1 MAPDILQFILYAV
14 LVTVLAWPL
23 GLYLARVYE
32 GGTTWLSPVFAP
44 VERAFFRLAGV
55 CPDQGQHW
63 TRYALSVLAFS
74 LGSWALLYAILR
86 LQHLLPF
93 NPQGLGPLSPDL
105 AFNTAVSF
113 TTNTNWQAYGGETT
127 MSYFSQMAGLTVQ
140 NFVSAGV
147 GMAVCAAIIRGFFAR
162 EQKTLGNFWVDL
174 TRSVLYV
181 LLPLSIVLTLFL
193 VWQGVPQNLMAYVS
207 ATTVEGAQQTI
218 SQGPA
223 ASQIA
228 IKQLGTNG
236 GGFWNANS
244 SVPYEN
250 PTPLSNFIEM
260 VAILLI
266 PAAFCFMFGKM
277 VRDMRQGAA
286 IFATMGILFLGA
298 LALTYSSEIAGN
310 PAFAQ
315 LPVEQSAGNM
325 EGKEVRFGVGNSALW
340 ATATTAASNGSVN
353 AMHDSF
359 MPLGALAPMLL
370 MQVGEVVFGGVGSGF
385 YGMLSFVVLT
395 VFLAG
400 LMVGRTPEYLGK
412 KIEAKEIMLAA
423 LTLLVMPLVMGTLG
437 LVLAATGESLAAAAA
452 SRVIPPAA
460 SVASKLPSRSAST
473 SEPLPDPR
481 LPPSRCATLPCA
493 LCRVWK
499 STTPA
504 TAFVPYSIGAA
515 PLVTRVSPIS
525 PAGSRPRSTR
535 PSHGTPS
542 GAPSRNTCVWR
553 SSEPRIRATVSPREL
568 ARTVTPA
575 TPRSTSASVRG
586 WRSASSSA
594 VTSTCGA
601 STRSFAAGA
610 VTVIGGNALSAAAA
624 LPVSARW
631 TSAMPTGSACDLTR
645 LLEQAAGPPADGGR
659 CPPALLPQAVR

>member
-55 CPDQGQHW
+55 RPDQGQHW

-193 VWQGVPQNLMAYVS
+193 VWQGVPQNLLAYVS

-244 SVPYEN
+244 AVPYEN

-310 PAFAQ
+310 PAIAQ

-353 AMHDSF
+353 SMHDSF

-412 KIEAKEIMLAA
+412 KIEAREVKLSVIAF
-423 LTLLVMPLVMGTLG
+423 LVMPLGVLG
-437 LVLAATGESLAAAAA
+437 LGALAAILPISLSSLQEAGPHGLSEIIYAYSSATGNNGSAFAGFSANVPYHNTMQGIAMLLGRFVYIVPMLAVAGSLAA
-452 SRVIPPAA
+452 
-460 SVASKLPSRSAST
+460 KKSA
-473 SEPLPDPR
+473 P
-481 LPPSRCATLPCA
+481 
-493 LCRVWK
+493 
-499 STTPA
+499 
-504 TAFVPYSIGAA
+504 
-515 PLVTRVSPIS
+515 
-525 PAGSRPRSTR
+525 
-535 PSHGTPS
+535 
-542 GAPSRNTCVWR
+542 
-553 SSEPRIRATVSPREL
+553 
-568 ARTVTPA
+568 
-575 TPRSTSASVRG
+575 
-586 WRSASSSA
+586 ASSGTFPTHGPLFITLLVA
-594 VTSTCGA
+594 V
-601 STRSFAAGA
+601 
-610 VTVIGGNALSAAAA
+610 ILILGG
-624 LPVSARW
+624 
-631 TSAMPTGSACDLTR
+631 LTFF
-645 LLEQAAGPPADGGR
+645 
-659 CPPALLPQAVR
+659 PALALGPIAEHVSMLSGETF

>member
-1 MAPDILQFILYAV
+1 MAPDILQFILYAA
-14 LVTVLAWPL
+14 LVTALAWPL

-32 GGTTWLSPVFAP
+32 GGGTWLSPVLAP
-44 VERAFFRLAGV
+44 VERAFYALAGIK
-55 CPDQGQHW
+55 PEQGQHW

-74 LGSWALLYAILR
+74 LASWALLYAILR

-93 NPQGLGPLSPDL
+93 NPAELGPLSPDL

-127 MSYFSQMAGLTVQ
+127 MSYLSQMTGLTVQ
-140 NFVSAGV
+140 NFVSAGA
-147 GMAVCAAIIRGFFAR
+147 GMAVCAAIVRGFFAR
-162 EQKTLGNFWVDL
+162 DQTALGNIWVAL

-181 LLPLSIVLTLFL
+181 LLPMSILLTLFL

-218 SQGPA
+218 AQGPA

-244 SVPYEN
+244 AVPYEN
-250 PTPLSNFIEM
+250 PTPLSNLVEM
-260 VAILLI
+260 ISILLI

-277 VRDMRQGAA
+277 VKDSRQGVA
-286 IFATMGILFLGA
+286 IFAVMGILFLGA
-298 LALTYSSEIAGN
+298 LALTYGSEVSGN
-310 PAFAQ
+310 PAFAS

-370 MQVGEVVFGGVGSGF
+370 MQIGEVVFGGVGSGF

-412 KIEAKEIMLAA
+412 KIEAREVKLSVIAF
-423 LTLLVMPLVMGTLG
+423 LVMPLGVLG
-437 LVLAATGESLAAAAA
+437 LGALAAVLPISLSSLQDAGPHGLSEILYAYSSATGNNGSAFAGFGANVPYHNTMQGIAMLLGRFVYIVPMLAVAGSLAA
-452 SRVIPPAA
+452 
-460 SVASKLPSRSAST
+460 KKSA
-473 SEPLPDPR
+473 P
-481 LPPSRCATLPCA
+481 
-493 LCRVWK
+493 
-499 STTPA
+499 
-504 TAFVPYSIGAA
+504 
-515 PLVTRVSPIS
+515 
-525 PAGSRPRSTR
+525 
-535 PSHGTPS
+535 
-542 GAPSRNTCVWR
+542 
-553 SSEPRIRATVSPREL
+553 
-568 ARTVTPA
+568 
-575 TPRSTSASVRG
+575 
-586 WRSASSSA
+586 ASSGTFPTHGPLFVTLLVA
-594 VTSTCGA
+594 VI
-601 STRSFAAGA
+601 F
-610 VTVIGGNALSAAAA
+610 ILGG
-624 LPVSARW
+624 
-631 TSAMPTGSACDLTR
+631 LTFF
-645 LLEQAAGPPADGGR
+645 
-659 CPPALLPQAVR
+659 PALALGPIAEHVSMLGGQSF

>member
-23 GLYLARVYE
+23 GLYLAHVYE

-55 CPDQGQHW
+55 RPDQGQHW

-93 NPQGLGPLSPDL
+93 NPQALGPLAPDL

-181 LLPLSIVLTLFL
+181 LLPLSTVLTLFL

-207 ATTVEGAQQTI
+207 ATTVEGVQQTI

-353 AMHDSF
+353 SMHDSF

-412 KIEAKEIMLAA
+412 KIEAREVKLSVIAF
-423 LTLLVMPLVMGTLG
+423 LVMPLGVLG
-437 LVLAATGESLAAAAA
+437 LGALAAVLPISLSSLQEAGPHGLSEIIYAYSSATGNNGSAFAGFSANVPYHNTMQGIAMLLGRFVYIVPMLAVAGSLAA
-452 SRVIPPAA
+452 
-460 SVASKLPSRSAST
+460 KKSA
-473 SEPLPDPR
+473 P
-481 LPPSRCATLPCA
+481 
-493 LCRVWK
+493 
-499 STTPA
+499 
-504 TAFVPYSIGAA
+504 
-515 PLVTRVSPIS
+515 
-525 PAGSRPRSTR
+525 
-535 PSHGTPS
+535 
-542 GAPSRNTCVWR
+542 
-553 SSEPRIRATVSPREL
+553 
-568 ARTVTPA
+568 
-575 TPRSTSASVRG
+575 
-586 WRSASSSA
+586 ASSGTFPTHGPLFITLLVA
-594 VTSTCGA
+594 V
-601 STRSFAAGA
+601 
-610 VTVIGGNALSAAAA
+610 ILILGG
-624 LPVSARW
+624 
-631 TSAMPTGSACDLTR
+631 LTFF
-645 LLEQAAGPPADGGR
+645 
-659 CPPALLPQAVR
+659 PALALGPIAEHVSMLAGETF

>member
-1 MAPDILQFILYAV
+1 MAPDILQFILYAA
-14 LVTVLAWPL
+14 LVAALAWPL

-32 GGTTWLSPVFAP
+32 GGWTWLSPVLAP
-44 VERAFFRLAGV
+44 VERGFLATAGIRQ
-55 CPDQGQHW
+55 DQGQHW

-93 NPQGLGPLSPDL
+93 NPQALGPLSPDL

-193 VWQGVPQNLMAYVS
+193 VWQGVPQNLMDYVVS
-207 ATTVEGAQQTI
+207 ATTVEGARQTI

-250 PTPLSNFIEM
+250 PTPLSNLVEM
-260 VAILLI
+260 VSILLI
-266 PAAFCFMFGKM
+266 PAAFCFMYGRM
-277 VRDMRQGAA
+277 VRDMRQGVA
-286 IFATMGILFLGA
+286 IFAAMSVLFLGA
-298 LALTYSSEIAGN
+298 LALTYGSEVASN
-310 PAFAQ
+310 PAFAPF
-315 LPVEQSAGNM
+315 PVDQSAGNM

-412 KIEAKEIMLAA
+412 KIEAREVKLSVIAF
-423 LTLLVMPLVMGTLG
+423 LVMPLGVLG
-437 LVLAATGESLAAAAA
+437 LGALAAVLPISLSSLQDAGPHGLSEILYAYSSATGNNGSAFAGFAANVPYHNTMQGIAMLLGRFVYIVPMLAVAGSLAA
-452 SRVIPPAA
+452 
-460 SVASKLPSRSAST
+460 KKSA
-473 SEPLPDPR
+473 P
-481 LPPSRCATLPCA
+481 
-493 LCRVWK
+493 
-499 STTPA
+499 
-504 TAFVPYSIGAA
+504 
-515 PLVTRVSPIS
+515 
-525 PAGSRPRSTR
+525 
-535 PSHGTPS
+535 
-542 GAPSRNTCVWR
+542 
-553 SSEPRIRATVSPREL
+553 
-568 ARTVTPA
+568 
-575 TPRSTSASVRG
+575 
-586 WRSASSSA
+586 ASSGTFPTHGPLFVTLLVA
-594 VTSTCGA
+594 V
-601 STRSFAAGA
+601 
-610 VTVIGGNALSAAAA
+610 ILILGG
-624 LPVSARW
+624 
-631 TSAMPTGSACDLTR
+631 LTFF
-645 LLEQAAGPPADGGR
+645 
-659 CPPALLPQAVR
+659 PALALGPIAEHVSMLAGETF

>member
-1 MAPDILQFILYAV
+1 MAPDILQFILYAA
-14 LVTVLAWPL
+14 LVTALAWPL

-32 GGTTWLSPVFAP
+32 GGGTWLSPVLAP
-44 VERAFFRLAGV
+44 VERGFFALAGIK
-55 CPDQGQHW
+55 PSQGQYW

-74 LGSWALLYAILR
+74 VGSWILLYAILR

-93 NPQGLGPLSPDL
+93 NPQALGPLPPDL

-147 GMAVCAAIIRGFFAR
+147 GMAVCAAIIRGFSAR

-193 VWQGVPQNLMAYVS
+193 VWQGVPQNLLAYVA

-250 PTPLSNFIEM
+250 PTPLSNLVEM
-260 VAILLI
+260 ISILLI
-266 PAAFCFMFGKM
+266 PAAFCFMFGRM
-277 VRDMRQGAA
+277 VKDMRQGVA
-286 IFATMGILFLGA
+286 IFAAMGILFLGA
-298 LALTYSSEIAGN
+298 LALTYGSEVAGN

-353 AMHDSF
+353 SMHDSF

-412 KIEAKEIMLAA
+412 KIEAREVKLSVIAFLAMPLGVLGLGALAAVLPVSLSSLQDAGPHGLSEILYAYSSATGNNGSAFAGFGAGVPYHNTMQGIAMLLGRFVYIVPMLAVA
-423 LTLLVMPLVMGTLG
+423 GSLAAKKSAPASSGTFPTHGPLFVTLLVAVILILG
-437 LVLAATGESLAAAAA
+437 G
-452 SRVIPPAA
+452 
-460 SVASKLPSRSAST
+460 
-473 SEPLPDPR
+473 
-481 LPPSRCATLPCA
+481 
-493 LCRVWK
+493 
-499 STTPA
+499 
-504 TAFVPYSIGAA
+504 
-515 PLVTRVSPIS
+515 
-525 PAGSRPRSTR
+525 
-535 PSHGTPS
+535 
-542 GAPSRNTCVWR
+542 
-553 SSEPRIRATVSPREL
+553 
-568 ARTVTPA
+568 
-575 TPRSTSASVRG
+575 
-586 WRSASSSA
+586 
-594 VTSTCGA
+594 
-601 STRSFAAGA
+601 
-610 VTVIGGNALSAAAA
+610 
-624 LPVSARW
+624 
-631 TSAMPTGSACDLTR
+631 LTFF
-645 LLEQAAGPPADGGR
+645 
-659 CPPALLPQAVR
+659 PALALGPIAEHVSTLAGETF

>member
-55 CPDQGQHW
+55 RPDQGQHW

-74 LGSWALLYAILR
+74 LSSWALLYAILR
-86 LQHLLPF
+86 LQHLLPY
-93 NPQGLGPLSPDL
+93 NPQALGPLSPDL

-193 VWQGVPQNLMAYVS
+193 VWQGVPQNLLAYVS
-207 ATTVEGAQQTI
+207 ATTVEGVQQTI

-298 LALTYSSEIAGN
+298 LALTYSSEITGN

-325 EGKEVRFGVGNSALW
+325 EGKEVRFGVGDSALW

-370 MQVGEVVFGGVGSGF
+370 MQVGEVIFGGVGSGF

-412 KIEAKEIMLAA
+412 KIEAREVKLSVIAF
-423 LTLLVMPLVMGTLG
+423 LVMPLGVLG
-437 LVLAATGESLAAAAA
+437 LGALAAVLPISLSSLQEVGPHGLSEIIYAYSSATGNNGSAFAGFSANVPYHNTMQGIAMLLGRFVYIVPMLAVAGSLAA
-452 SRVIPPAA
+452 
-460 SVASKLPSRSAST
+460 KKSA
-473 SEPLPDPR
+473 P
-481 LPPSRCATLPCA
+481 
-493 LCRVWK
+493 
-499 STTPA
+499 
-504 TAFVPYSIGAA
+504 
-515 PLVTRVSPIS
+515 
-525 PAGSRPRSTR
+525 
-535 PSHGTPS
+535 
-542 GAPSRNTCVWR
+542 
-553 SSEPRIRATVSPREL
+553 
-568 ARTVTPA
+568 
-575 TPRSTSASVRG
+575 
-586 WRSASSSA
+586 ASSGTFPTHGPLFITLLVA
-594 VTSTCGA
+594 V
-601 STRSFAAGA
+601 
-610 VTVIGGNALSAAAA
+610 ILILGG
-624 LPVSARW
+624 
-631 TSAMPTGSACDLTR
+631 LTFF
-645 LLEQAAGPPADGGR
+645 
-659 CPPALLPQAVR
+659 PALALGPIAEHVSMLAGETF

>member
-1 MAPDILQFILYAV
+1 MAPDILQFILFAA
-14 LVTVLAWPL
+14 LVTALAWPL

-32 GGTTWLSPVFAP
+32 GGGTWLSPVLAP
-44 VERAFFRLAGV
+44 VERGFYALAGIK
-55 CPDQGQHW
+55 PDQGQHW

-93 NPQGLGPLSPDL
+93 NPQGFGPLSPDL

-127 MSYFSQMAGLTVQ
+127 MSYLSQMTGLTVQ
-140 NFVSAGV
+140 NFVSAGA
-147 GMAVCAAIIRGFFAR
+147 GMAVCAAIVRGFFAR
-162 EQKTLGNFWVDL
+162 EQKALGNFWVDL

-181 LLPLSIVLTLFL
+181 LLPMSILLTLFL

-218 SQGPA
+218 AQGPA

-244 SVPYEN
+244 AVPYEN
-250 PTPLSNFIEM
+250 PTPLSNLVEM
-260 VAILLI
+260 ISILLI

-277 VRDMRQGAA
+277 VKDSRQGVA
-286 IFATMGILFLGA
+286 IFAAMGILFLGA
-298 LALTYSSEIAGN
+298 LALTYGSEVSGN
-310 PAFAQ
+310 PAFAS

-370 MQVGEVVFGGVGSGF
+370 MQIGEVVFGGVGSGF

-412 KIEAKEIMLAA
+412 KIEAREVKLSVIAF
-423 LTLLVMPLVMGTLG
+423 LVMPLGVLG
-437 LVLAATGESLAAAAA
+437 LGALAAVLPISLSSLQDAGPHGLSEILYAYSSATGNNGSAFAGFGANVPYHNTMQGIAMLLGRFVYIVPMLAVAGSLAA
-452 SRVIPPAA
+452 
-460 SVASKLPSRSAST
+460 KKSA
-473 SEPLPDPR
+473 P
-481 LPPSRCATLPCA
+481 
-493 LCRVWK
+493 
-499 STTPA
+499 
-504 TAFVPYSIGAA
+504 
-515 PLVTRVSPIS
+515 
-525 PAGSRPRSTR
+525 
-535 PSHGTPS
+535 
-542 GAPSRNTCVWR
+542 
-553 SSEPRIRATVSPREL
+553 
-568 ARTVTPA
+568 
-575 TPRSTSASVRG
+575 
-586 WRSASSSA
+586 ASSGTFPTHGPLFVTLLVA
-594 VTSTCGA
+594 VI
-601 STRSFAAGA
+601 F
-610 VTVIGGNALSAAAA
+610 ILGG
-624 LPVSARW
+624 
-631 TSAMPTGSACDLTR
+631 LTFF
-645 LLEQAAGPPADGGR
+645 
-659 CPPALLPQAVR
+659 PALALGPIAEHVSMFGGQSF

>member
-14 LVTVLAWPL
+14 LVTALAWPL
-23 GLYLARVYE
+23 GLYLAHVYA
-32 GGTTWLSPVFAP
+32 GGRTWLSPVLAP
-44 VERAFFRLAGV
+44 VERGFYALAGV
-55 CPDQGQHW
+55 RPDRGQHW

-74 LGSWALLYAILR
+74 LASWALLYAILR

-93 NPQGLGPLSPDL
+93 NPQGFGPLSPDL

-127 MSYFSQMAGLTVQ
+127 MSYLSQMAGLTVQ

-147 GMAVCAAIIRGFFAR
+147 GMAVCAAIIRGFLAR
-162 EQKTLGNFWVDL
+162 EQKALGNFWVDL
-174 TRSVLYV
+174 TRSVLHV
-181 LLPLSIVLTLFL
+181 LLPLSVVLALFL
-193 VWQGVPQNLMAYVS
+193 VWQGVPQNLAASVT

-218 SQGPA
+218 AQGPA

-250 PTPLSNFIEM
+250 PTPLSNLIEM
-260 VAILLI
+260 VSILLI
-266 PAAFCFMFGKM
+266 PASFCFMFGTM
-277 VRDMRQGAA
+277 ARDMRQGVA
-286 IFATMGILFLGA
+286 IFAAMGVLFLAA
-298 LALTYSSEIAGN
+298 LALTYGSEIAGN
-310 PAFAQ
+310 PAFAR

-412 KIEAKEIMLAA
+412 KIEAREVKLAVIAFLVMPVGVLGLGALAAVLPVSLASLQDAGPHGLSEILYAYSSATGNNGSAFAGFGANTPYHNTMLGIAMLAGRFVYIVPMLA
-423 LTLLVMPLVMGTLG
+423 VAGSLAAKKSAPASSGTFPTHGPLFVTLLVAVILILG
-437 LVLAATGESLAAAAA
+437 G
-452 SRVIPPAA
+452 
-460 SVASKLPSRSAST
+460 
-473 SEPLPDPR
+473 
-481 LPPSRCATLPCA
+481 
-493 LCRVWK
+493 
-499 STTPA
+499 
-504 TAFVPYSIGAA
+504 
-515 PLVTRVSPIS
+515 
-525 PAGSRPRSTR
+525 
-535 PSHGTPS
+535 
-542 GAPSRNTCVWR
+542 
-553 SSEPRIRATVSPREL
+553 
-568 ARTVTPA
+568 
-575 TPRSTSASVRG
+575 
-586 WRSASSSA
+586 
-594 VTSTCGA
+594 
-601 STRSFAAGA
+601 
-610 VTVIGGNALSAAAA
+610 
-624 LPVSARW
+624 
-631 TSAMPTGSACDLTR
+631 LTFF
-645 LLEQAAGPPADGGR
+645 
-659 CPPALLPQAVR
+659 PALALGPIAEHVSMIAGQTF